1 LRGTGNGQHRALCI
15 VAVAA
20 ICFGVLLAPARAQFL
35 DFLFGGRPESKPP
48 SSESKPA
55 DTNAGQAK
63 AAKTKPRKSKPKE
76 TKALPDSTAP
86 AAAPEGPP
94 PPYDPELLRL
104 AEILGALTYLDELC
118 GAKPPGG
125 WRTNMQALFE
135 AEAKSNAR
143 KERLAGSYNRGFRDY
158 ERIYHYCT
166 ANAQAVIGRFLAE
179 GGLIAHEVVNSYG
192 GS

>member
-1 LRGTGNGQHRALCI
+1 L
-15 VAVAA
+15 
-20 ICFGVLLAPARAQFL
+20 
-35 DFLFGGRPESKPP
+35 
-48 SSESKPA
+48 
-55 DTNAGQAK
+55 
-63 AAKTKPRKSKPKE
+63 
-76 TKALPDSTAP
+76 
-86 AAAPEGPP
+86 
-94 PPYDPELLRL
+94 
-104 AEILGALTYLDELC
+104 
-118 GAKPPGG
+118 
-125 WRTNMQALFE
+125 E